1 MSKYFDKKIIS
12 DIGQKI
18 VKPSIDDETKNL
30 IFSNIS
36 SGNYQILYD
45 IITPNIILTFVDN
58 DNNSVTHRL
67 VSVNNKLIP
76 EETKLILLNFFIKH
90 GAPLNTYNKEKLTPL
105 HIAINNGNA
114 KLVKYLI
121 EQGANIN
128 AETNNKLLPI
138 HLALMSKYE
147 VCKDNIIPKEIGEIE
162 KKEKN
167 ELNNAILNKIIEI
180 FPKKYYDEFTVIFDT
195 YFNSIADWK
204 KFDYIINEITE
215 IQSNSSF
222 NIDEIKKRID
232 EKKEEYII
240 QLAKQFNNDNVK
252 YDNKKVDIITSF
264 ESETKINNDP
274 NIQSLLD
281 KYNYANIDKKI
292 FLKTNITNISNN
304 LVSELIKYYQGY
316 YGKKLLFKI
325 LNKSEYK
332 AKYTFNINDILNID
346 IRELTGMDF
355 KSKNELFI
363 NESGNKIRYYNYNYR
378 SNDEALLCYKNNKD
392 IVLYL
397 IDQPSTNY
405 FVRDSNNNT
414 ILHYLVNIE
423 NIDIFTEV
431 YKDKFKKLKEL
442 KNNNGKMPIDLLKEK
457 RDFNNKNFYKI
468 ENSVINREELLFSEI
483 FSDELYIKLK
493 NNNEL
498 NSNLPTKIKNIF
510 NDIYV
515 IFNLENINVDM
526 FRTGS
531 KDKYDLL
538 FNFTKD
544 SKWSLSAEK
553 DLNIS
558 DETYNFLQKRHDI
571 KDIYMNNNDY
581 LKRYYNT
588 LIHVLT
594 LHVSNVYYHLMYK
607 FLLESNISK
616 IGSTKQML
624 EDFKKVVFDYDP
636 TFEKPNLAQMII
648 INLYKIKFSEIIIP
662 NKSLSSLKSILK
674 LITIKLDNNIIESKK
689 TEYLDQ
695 NDKITDYLTIYFE
708 SFNKKITLFLT
719 NYVKFIELQYNLQ
732 KMHENLQ
739 KN

>member
-1 MSKYFDKKIIS
+1 MRESS
-12 DIGQKI
+12 
-18 VKPSIDDETKNL
+18 
-30 IFSNIS
+30 SNIF
-36 SGNYQILYD
+36 D
-45 IITPNIILTFVDN
+45 VHP
-58 DNNSVTHRL
+58 R
-67 VSVNNKLIP
+67 
-76 EETKLILLNFFIKH
+76 
-90 GAPLNTYNKEKLTPL
+90 
-105 HIAINNGNA
+105 
-114 KLVKYLI
+114 
-121 EQGANIN
+121 
-128 AETNNKLLPI
+128 
-138 HLALMSKYE
+138 
-147 VCKDNIIPKEIGEIE
+147 
-162 KKEKN
+162 
-167 ELNNAILNKIIEI
+167 
-180 FPKKYYDEFTVIFDT
+180 KKYYTEFTDIFNT
-195 YFNSIADWK
+195 HFNSITDLK

-252 YDNKKVDIITSF
+252 YDNKKVDIITSL
-264 ESETKINNDP
+264 EANKEIINNED
-274 NIQSLLD
+274 IKQLLD
-281 KYNYANIDKKI
+281 KYNPAKIDKDT

-304 LVSELIKYYQGY
+304 LISELIKYYKGY
-316 YGKKLLFKI
+316 YGKKLLLKI

-332 AKYTFNINDILNID
+332 TKYTFNINDILNID

-363 NESGNKIRYYNYNYR
+363 DESGNKIRYYNYNYR

-392 IVLYL
+392 IILYL

-423 NIDIFTEV
+423 NFEIFNEV
-431 YKDKFKKLKEL
+431 YKEKFKKLKEL
-442 KNNNGKMPIDLLKEK
+442 KNNNGKMPINLLEEK

-468 ENSVINREELLFSEI
+468 DKKREELLFSEI

-515 IFNLENINVDM
+515 IFNLESINLDM
-526 FRTGS
+526 FKANL
-531 KDKYDLL
+531 KDNYESL

-558 DETYNFLQKRHDI
+558 DATYNFFQQRHDI
-571 KDIYMNNNDY
+571 KKIYMNNNEY
-581 LKRYYNT
+581 IKRYNNT

-594 LHVSNVYYHLMYK
+594 LHVSNVYYHLIYK
-607 FLLESNISK
+607 FLLESNITQINIAGKTSDVSK
-616 IGSTKQML
+616 IGSIKDIL
-624 EDFKKVVFDYDP
+624 DSFKKVVFDYDP
-636 TFEKPNLAQMII
+636 NFENQNLAQMII
-648 INLYKIKFSEIIIP
+648 INLYKIKFSETIIP

-674 LITIKLDNNIIESKK
+674 LTTIKLDNNIIESRR
-689 TEYLDQ
+689 TEYFDQ
-695 NDKITDYLTIYFE
+695 IDKITDYLTIYFE

-719 NYVKFIELQYNLQ
+719 NYVKFVELQYNMQ
-732 KMHENLQ
+732 INKQNSI
-739 KN
+739 KT